1 MKISEDL
8 KITKNFITKK
18 MITIEQENQIELYLR
33 SKKLSPQIL
42 IEVKDHFLS
51 QISNLMDAEDL
62 SFQEALLKAQISWK
76 YELEMVKA
84 DILSFKKIARIERNL
99 LQKRFNTMMV
109 KSLLLSLVFAIL
121 YVISDDTFFYFQI
134 FSLIAFVIIVLFGII
149 SKKINFREYQR
160 MSLHPLILRNIILGI
175 ILFPLGCYFSGNFQ
189 FWEPALNQLIIFY
202 SLTIQIQLL
211 YFKTK
216 KVNVLI

>member
-1 MKISEDL
+1 
-8 KITKNFITKK
+8 
-18 MITIEQENQIELYLR
+18 
-33 SKKLSPQIL
+33 
-42 IEVKDHFLS
+42 
-51 QISNLMDAEDL
+51 
-62 SFQEALLKAQISWK
+62 
-76 YELEMVKA
+76 MVKA

>member
-42 IEVKDHFLS
+42 IEVKDHFLL

-84 DILSFKKIARIERNL
+84 DIFSFKKIARIERNL

-121 YVISDDTFFYFQI
+121 YMISDATFFYFQI
-134 FSLIAFVIIVLFGII
+134 FSFLAFVVIVLFGII

-216 KVNVLI
+216 KINVLI